1 MPKKQGFWDFSV
13 RTYYRE
19 GVQEAF
25 LALQNQWGVDINMLL
40 FCIWLGR
47 THGEFTDRLFDA
59 TCEFSARWARH
70 VVVPLREVRTW
81 MKGAGC
87 HDGKVPV
94 QDCMDLREKVKG
106 VEFAAEKMQEEAL
119 ESLCADHP
127 RVQQSAAQQLAAASS
142 NVRRYFAHLGIK
154 VEGAALEQLNVIMA
168 AQDF

>member
-1 MPKKQGFWDFSV
+1 MPETQGFWDFSV
-13 RTYYRE
+13 RTYYGA

-25 LALQNQWGVDINMLL
+25 LALQNERGVDINMLL

-47 THGEFTDRLFDA
+47 THGEFSDSLFAAACD
-59 TCEFSARWARH
+59 FSVSWARH
-70 VVVPLREVRTW
+70 VVVPLRNVRTW

-87 HDGKVPV
+87 HDGAVPV

-106 VEFAAEKMQEEAL
+106 IEFAAEKLQEEVL

-127 RVQQSAAQQLAAASS
+127 RAQQSAAQQLAAATS
-142 NVRRYFAHLGIK
+142 NIRRYCACLGIA
-154 VEGAALEQLNVIMA
+154 VEGRVAEQVGLIMA

>member
-1 MPKKQGFWDFSV
+1 MPEAQGFWDFSV
-13 RTYYRE
+13 RTYYGE
-19 GVQEAF
+19 GVEEAF
-25 LALQNQWGVDINMLL
+25 LALQNEHGVDINMLL

-47 THGEFTDRLFDA
+47 TRGEFSDSLFAAARD
-59 TCEFSARWARH
+59 FSTRWAQH
-70 VVVPLREVRTW
+70 VVVPLRNVRTW

-94 QDCMDLREKVKG
+94 QDCMDLREKVKD
-106 VEFAAEKMQEEAL
+106 VEFAAEKLQEEAL

-127 RVQQSAAQQLAAASS
+127 RAQQSDTQQLAAASS

-154 VEGAALEQLNVIMA
+154 AEGAVLQHLNVIMA